1 MWRTWRRA
9 RLLYMF
15 GCMSDAALRE
25 HLVNLLQG
33 RGAHV
38 PFERAVA
45 DLPEQHRGTVPSG
58 AGSSPWQQLEH
69 LRLAQWDILEFSRDA
84 AHVSPA
90 WPEGYWPASAVP
102 PPGAWE
108 HSVDAFLADRAAMVD
123 LISDSQADLHRPFA
137 HGSGQNLL
145 REALVLADHNSYH
158 VGQLVLLRRLLGCW

>member
-1 MWRTWRRA
+1 
-9 RLLYMF
+9 MF
-15 GCMSDAALRE
+15 GFMSDAALRE
-25 HLVNLLQG
+25 HLVNLLHG

-38 PFERAVA
+38 AFERAVA
-45 DLPEQHRGTVPSG
+45 DLPEQHRGAVPSG
-58 AGSSPWQQLEH
+58 AGFSPWQQLEH

-84 AHVSPA
+84 DHVSPA
-90 WPEGYWPASAVP
+90 WPDGYWPASVAP

-108 HSVDAFLADRAAMVD
+108 NSVDAFLADRTAMVD
-123 LISDSQADLHRPFA
+123 LVADPQADLYQPFA